1 MSRSR
6 MYPSLHLEVAGSV
19 SDTLPC
25 TSSASAVLSTPE
37 DNEDRLAL
45 DADDT
50 KDTLDVSVTSDDVRF
65 MSVTQPAQSCTAT
78 ASAVSITSE
87 EGPVLDAGVTDDS
100 LAGVCSEIFI

>member
-25 TSSASAVLSTPE
+25 TSSASAVLSTP
-37 DNEDRLAL
+37 EDRLAL